1 MEGRKYEILE
11 QISMLIDPDDQEELD
26 LFAQIQIDPESDTAA
41 DNLIDLLFLLVRK
54 QHDSSQGQR
63 VAELVSYL
71 SSHVALLQAIV
82 QDPKL
87 TSLFLVG
94 QNGSQSFNSIQKM
107 SLNEQAA
114 RTRKFLSQFSQKPA
128 KTTLMDYESL
138 FKARDLL
145 PKKIAE
151 LTAMKERVDQ
161 DDDPTSLKASFREVC
176 SILETVLL
184 FNDLLIRNKSAGSE
198 MMVVEKPLVIEG
210 GHDDDLKDE
219 NKRLKAE
226 NKRLRCDA
234 AAMNDT
240 IVSLSSRVQNA
251 EAGMEEISQ
260 RLKSRDLCRDAR
272 EAELEELQREK
283 ERLVQSLGKL
293 KARVGSEIENDHL
306 IEEVSVRLRT
316 VEKQYKLVK
325 EALDEVAI
333 RNKSFQ
339 DRDLADELESELQNL
354 RKENSLLASQVKQLQ
369 SQVENYQNLIGKK
382 DQRIDGMSGKIK
394 LLSDQHTDA
403 LRMQTKQQ
411 NAISELQ
418 ALYKQASEQVDR
430 LMDEKSALAKQL
442 SRAKKETASVKGDN
456 EELKHILERTTEESK
471 KQMSDNAVLLR
482 QLRKSS
488 GPANDSQDKDAEI
501 ARLKAQLKDAKLFIK
516 KLQREITEYRARQK
530 QTEAQ
535 YAATTQKAAVYQSF
549 EPQPTGGISSSSSTS
564 QWSEIVRSK
573 PVTQPRIHSESSIE
587 EPSAISASSS
597 SSSFQI
603 LHQQKQHQQQQQR
616 TVYTSTVNYK
626 GDIRSMQPNL
636 DELDAAIRQLE
647 LTIHRSRKESGL
659 SASSD

>member
-1 MEGRKYEILE
+1 
-11 QISMLIDPDDQEELD
+11 MLIDPDDQEELD

-41 DNLIDLLFLLVRK
+41 DNLIDLLFLLVKK

-71 SSHVALLQAIV
+71 GSHVALLQAIV

-198 MMVVEKPLVIEG
+198 MMVVEKPVVIEG

-333 RNKSFQ
+333 RNRSFQ

-354 RKENSLLASQVKQLQ
+354 RKENALLASQVKQLQ

-418 ALYKQASEQVDR
+418 ALYKEASEQVDR

-530 QTEAQ
+530 HTEAQ
-535 YAATTQKAAVYQSF
+535 YAATTQKAAVYQTF
-549 EPQPTGGISSSSSTS
+549 EPPQPAGGISSSSSTS

-573 PVTQPRIHSESSIE
+573 PVTQPRIRSESSIE

-597 SSSFQI
+597 SSSLQV
-603 LHQQKQHQQQQQR
+603 LHQQKQQQQQR